1 MKKLFSIL
9 LIATCAFATVKAEG
23 TEDIQT
29 KTVCPGTE
37 VTIQATPKPGYVFKH
52 WSTDAPGT
60 TTTPNVVSTNDK
72 YTFTIPKNQTTDIT
86 YYAWWDPA
94 QYKVWYKVNPNDQRY
109 FTTDA
114 NKANPA
120 GATYGGNHTIDETY
134 FVKDE
139 TTCAEITGYNVYPA
153 NADGTIASTT
163 AIFTVDFTTNPNAS
177 LEIPNITQDIVIIP
191 VVDHGPAQITITIV
205 SDDNS
210 KGTVSFVDPDSG
222 NTNQQ

>member
-23 TEDIQT
+23 TEDRRA
-29 KTVCPGTE
+29 KTVCPGTQVIIKAE
-37 VTIQATPKPGYVFKH
+37 AKTGYVFKG
-52 WSTDAPGT
+52 WTTDASSQTPVT
-60 TTTPNVVSTNDK
+60 TENPYTITN
-72 YTFTIPKNQTTDIT
+72 PQASVT
-86 YYAWWDPA
+86 YYALWELS

-139 TTCAEITGYNVYPA
+139 TTCAEITGYDVYPA